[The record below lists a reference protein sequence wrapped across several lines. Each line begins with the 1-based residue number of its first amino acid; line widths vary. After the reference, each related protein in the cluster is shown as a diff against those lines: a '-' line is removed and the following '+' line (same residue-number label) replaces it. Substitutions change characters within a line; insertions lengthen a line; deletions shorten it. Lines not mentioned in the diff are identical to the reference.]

1 MHLSVQQPNTN
12 PSPSLACWNQAPK
25 MRPTFTDIRVQLENS
40 SFNVINMEQFQK
52 MKRNWFDEIENI
64 WESLKE
70 KEKELES
77 REVEARRKEEETK
90 RKEEEVELMKR
101 VLKQQSEKLRR
112 REIEVVSRELNVLL
126 HQQQAQLEGGGKQQK
141 RRLARKKSI
150 TSSSTKIGYPQNFC
164 HNLTI
169 TTSQDDYSLPLLQAR
184 ALNKTCK
191 FVHTISK
198 RPSTLELTINIPC
211 RGTWHQD
218 TP

>member
-1 MHLSVQQPNTN
+1 
-12 PSPSLACWNQAPK
+12 

-52 MKRNWFDEIENI
+52 MKQNWFDEIENI

-77 REVEARRKEEETK
+77 REVEAKRKEEETR

-101 VLKQQSEKLRR
+101 ALKQQSEKLRR

-126 HQQQAQLEGGGKQQK
+126 HQQQAQLEVGGKQQK
-141 RRLARKKSI
+141 RRLPRKKSI
-150 TSSSTKIGYPQNFC
+150 ASSSTKIGYPQNFC

-198 RPSTLELTINIPC
+198 RRSTVELTVNFPC
-211 RGTWHQD
+211 RGAWHQD